1 MSAPLTI
8 TAPLFLVAAAATGTA
23 VVTTA
28 RGTVK
33 RTRGASRAF
42 RLGSDG
48 CRTAGRT
55 IDGTR
60 WTVVAAVRT
69 TCARRSTASRVSGYG
84 LSLGGT
90 RSQASHQAE
99 QGEKEKRNRFRGGH
113 GIFSVVGMRDHARRD
128 TRRTQKTTGART
140 RQLTTETVAEIEQK
154 CLSTHSR
161 GVFSQVGSG
170 SECRKRIW
178 RRKDDA
184 QDYHVRNH
192 RGRQGL
198 GDVGQQ
204 YLAVATRTAWAGW
217 FRGCGCRP
225 GFGRC
230 FLWTKWASGSR

>member
-1 MSAPLTI
+1 MAAPLTI
-8 TAPLFLVAAAATGTA
+8 TTPLFLVAAAATGTA

-42 RLGSDG
+42 RLGSER
-48 CRTAGRT
+48 CRTADRT

-60 WTVVAAVRT
+60 WTVVASVRT
-69 TCARRSTASRVSGYG
+69 TCARRSTASQIRGYW

-128 TRRTQKTTGART
+128 TRRTQKTTGIRN
-140 RQLTTETVAEIEQK
+140 RQLTTKMVTEIEQK

-161 GVFSQVGSG
+161 GVFSQVGGG

-178 RRKDDA
+178 RSKDNA
-184 QDYHVRNH
+184 QDENVRNH
-192 RGRQGL
+192 RDRQDL
-198 GDVGQQ
+198 GHVSPQ
-204 YLAVATRTAWAGW
+204 YLAVAARTAWVGRFNW
-217 FRGCGCRP
+217 YGGRL

-230 FLWTKWASGSR
+230 F